1 MNNIGKVPGAAKHKV
16 LQTAPTVLQ
25 ASPSGLPEVPNAQR
39 WLILILIT
47 IMTFMDTLDSSIVN
61 VALPTMSKNLDVNS
75 GTIAWV
81 VTIYLIVISASILIF
96 GRLGDIFGQTRIFN
110 LGIVLFTAGSALCGV
125 SHSLTFLLLGRCI
138 QAIGASATMAN
149 NQGIITRVF
158 PGTERGR
165 ALGFIGTAVALG
177 SLTGPALG
185 GLIVSVTS
193 WDYIFWINIP
203 IGVICFILCMKYLP
217 QKSKRKDESMDL
229 LGASLIILFIVPLFF
244 AINQS
249 QVWGLT
255 DPRILAGIAVA
266 VVSLIFFIIAEK
278 KSSMPLLDLSIFKN
292 TWFTISIICGF
303 LSFVV
308 LFTSN
313 IVHPFYLQDVREFS
327 PGTAGLLMTV
337 SPLIMGFTAPIA
349 GYLSDRIGSEILTL
363 IGLSITAVG
372 MFLMA
377 AMNETTSVL
386 LICVF
391 VGIVSIGNANFQSPN
406 TSLIM
411 SSVSRDKLG
420 IGGSVNALARNLGM
434 ITGISLSTTLL
445 YGSMSRQLGQH
456 VTGYVAGQNEAFL
469 YGMRIVYLVATGIC
483 LVCVAITAT
492 RLFRKKS
499 NKVRNTK

>member
-1 MNNIGKVPGAAKHKV
+1 MPGELYKMSDINRVREKEKDS
-16 LQTAPTVLQ
+16 LRSSAP
-25 ASPSGLPEVPNAQR
+25 ASLPDVPNDRR

-61 VALPTMSKNLDVNS
+61 VALPTMSKNLGVNS

-81 VTIYLIVISASILIF
+81 VTIYLIIISASILIF

-110 LGIVLFTAGSALCGV
+110 LGIVLFTAGSALCGI
-125 SHSLTFLLLGRCI
+125 SHSLTFLLLGRCV

-149 NQGIITRVF
+149 SQGIITRVF
-158 PGTERGR
+158 PGNERGR
-165 ALGFIGTAVALG
+165 ALGFIGSAVALG
-177 SLTGPALG
+177 SLAGPALG

-203 IGVICFILCMKYLP
+203 IGVVCFILCMKYLP
-217 QKSKRKDESMDL
+217 AQAKRKNESMDL
-229 LGASLIILFIVPLFF
+229 LGAALIILFIVPLFF

-278 KSSMPLLDLSIFKN
+278 RSSMPLLDLSIFQN

-349 GYLSDRIGSEILTL
+349 GHLSDRIGSEILTL

-372 MFLMA
+372 MLLMA
-377 AMNETTSVL
+377 TMNQTTSVL

-445 YGSMSRQLGQH
+445 YGSMSRQLGQR
-456 VTGYVAGQNEAFL
+456 VTGYVAGQNESFL

-483 LVCVAITAT
+483 LICVAITAM
-492 RLFRKKS
+492 RLMKRKAKIS
-499 NKVRNTK
+499 L

>member
-1 MNNIGKVPGAAKHKV
+1 MLGELINMSDINRVRGKETGNIH
-16 LQTAPTVLQ
+16 TSAP
-25 ASPSGLPEVPNAQR
+25 SSLPEVPNARR
-39 WLILILIT
+39 WVILILIT

-61 VALPTMSKNLDVNS
+61 VALPTMSENLRVNS
-75 GTIAWV
+75 GIIAWV

-110 LGIVLFTAGSALCGV
+110 LGIVLFTLGSALCGI
-125 SHSLTFLLLGRCI
+125 SHSLTFLLLGRCV

-149 NQGIITRVF
+149 SQGIITRVF

-177 SLTGPALG
+177 SLAGPALG

-203 IGVICFILCMKYLP
+203 IGLVCFILCMKYFP
-217 QKSKRKDESMDL
+217 KKSIRKDESMDL
-229 LGASLIILFIVPLFF
+229 LGATLFILFIVPLFF

-255 DPRILAGIAVA
+255 DPRILAGIAVS
-266 VVSLIFFIIAEK
+266 VVAFILFIVAEK
-278 KSSMPLLDLSIFKN
+278 RSSMPLLDLSIFKN

-303 LSFVV
+303 LTFVV

-349 GYLSDRIGSEILTL
+349 GHLSDRIGSEILTL

-377 AMNETTSVL
+377 TMNQNTSVL
-386 LICVF
+386 LICIF

-456 VTGYVAGQNEAFL
+456 VTGYVVGQNVAFL

-483 LVCVAITAT
+483 LVCVAITAM
-492 RLFRKKS
+492 RLMKK
-499 NKVRNTK
+499 KQKHV

>member
-1 MNNIGKVPGAAKHKV
+1 MLGEEDNMSDIRNKSGKTLTGTASALPGVPEAR
-16 LQTAPTVLQ
+16 
-25 ASPSGLPEVPNAQR
+25 R
-39 WLILILIT
+39 WVILILIT

-61 VALPTMSKNLDVNS
+61 VALPTMSEKLAVDS

-81 VTIYLIVISASILIF
+81 VTIYLIVISALILIF
-96 GRLGDIFGQTRIFN
+96 GRLGDIFGQTRIFKI
-110 LGIVLFTAGSALCGV
+110 GIVLFTLGSALCGL
-125 SHSLTFLLLGRCI
+125 SHNLTFLLVGRCV
-138 QAIGASATMAN
+138 QAVGASASMAN

-158 PGTERGR
+158 PGNERGR

-177 SLTGPALG
+177 SLAGPALG

-217 QKSKRKDESMDL
+217 KNTNRKNESMDL
-229 LGASLIILFIVPLFF
+229 LGAALFIFFIVPLFF
-244 AINQS
+244 AINQA
-249 QVWGLT
+249 QVWGMS
-255 DPRILAGIAVA
+255 DPRIIAGIAA
-266 VVSLIFFIIAEK
+266 AIVSFLFFIVVEK
-278 KSSMPLLDLSIFKN
+278 RSSMPLLDLSIFKN

-303 LSFVV
+303 LTFVV

-313 IVHPFYLQDVREFS
+313 IIHPFYLQDVREFS

-337 SPLIMGFTAPIA
+337 TPLVMGITSPISGH
-349 GYLSDRIGSEILTL
+349 LSDRIGSEVLTL
-363 IGLSITAVG
+363 VGLSITAVG
-372 MFLMA
+372 MFLMSV
-377 AMNETTSVL
+377 MNQTTSVL

-391 VGIVSIGNANFQSPN
+391 VALVAVGNANFQSPN

-411 SSVSRDKLG
+411 SSVSQDKLG

-456 VTGYVAGQNEAFL
+456 VTGYVTGQNEAFL

-483 LVCVAITAT
+483 LVCVVITAM
-492 RLFRKKS
+492 RLMKRKAKVPVTPKS
-499 NKVRNTK
+499 K